1 MKRNSSITFR
11 VSEHE
16 KKRIAAKALTARFTT
31 SDFCRCA
38 ALGKEVVHIEGLN
51 ECNYEL
57 NKIGN
62 NLNQLTVLCH
72 QHRIDNP
79 DLRNMHGQLC
89 AVLESI
95 AEKLYYGEEDDTEDG
110 NYKAD

>member
-16 KKRIAAKALTARFTT
+16 KKRIAAKALTAQFST

-38 ALGKEVVHIEGLN
+38 ALGKEVIYIEGLN

-72 QHRIDNP
+72 QRRIDNP

-95 AEKLYYGEEDDTEDG
+95 AEKLYCGEEDDAEDG
-110 NYKAD
+110 DNQTN

>member
-1 MKRNSSITFR
+1 MKRKSSITFR
-11 VSEHE
+11 VSQHE
-16 KKRIAAKALTARFTT
+16 KERIAAKAKSVRFTT
-31 SDFCRCA
+31 SDFCRHA

-72 QHRIDNP
+72 QRRIDNP
-79 DLRNMHGQLC
+79 DLRSIHGKLC

-95 AEKLYYGEEDDTEDG
+95 TDRLYYGDVEGDENG
-110 NYKAD
+110 NCQTD

>member
-38 ALGKEVVHIEGLN
+38 ALGKEVIYIEGLN

-72 QHRIDNP
+72 QRRIDNP

-95 AEKLYYGEEDDTEDG
+95 VEHLSGGEYDS
-110 NYKAD
+110 NHQAD

>member
-1 MKRNSSITFR
+1 MKRKSSITFR
-11 VSEHE
+11 VSQHE
-16 KKRIAAKALTARFTT
+16 KERITAKAKSVRFTT
-31 SDFCRCA
+31 SNFCRHA

-72 QHRIDNP
+72 QRRIDNP
-79 DLRNMHGQLC
+79 DLRSIQGRLC

-95 AEKLYYGEEDDTEDG
+95 ADRLYYSEEDGVTDG
-110 NYKAD
+110 DS

>member
-1 MKRNSSITFR
+1 MNRNSSITFR

-16 KKRIAAKALTARFTT
+16 KERIAAKALTARFTT

-38 ALGKEVVHIEGLN
+38 ALGKEIVHIEGLN
-51 ECNYEL
+51 QCNYEL

-72 QHRIDNP
+72 QRRIDNP

-95 AEKLYYGEEDDTEDG
+95 VEHLSGGEDDSNHQTD
-110 NYKAD
+110 

>member
-16 KKRIAAKALTARFTT
+16 KKRIAAKALTARCTT

-72 QHRIDNP
+72 QRRVDNP

-95 AEKLYYGEEDDTEDG
+95 AEKLYYGEEAEAEDG
-110 NYKAD
+110 DNQTN

>member
-1 MKRNSSITFR
+1 MKRKSSITFR
-11 VSEHE
+11 VSQHE
-16 KKRIAAKALTARFTT
+16 KERITAKAKSVRFTT
-31 SDFCRCA
+31 SNFCRHA

-62 NLNQLTVLCH
+62 NLNQLTVLWH
-72 QHRIDNP
+72 QGRIGHR
-79 DLRNMHGQLC
+79 DLRSIQGRLC

-95 AEKLYYGEEDDTEDG
+95 ADRLYYSEEDGVTDG
-110 NYKAD
+110 DS

>member
-72 QHRIDNP
+72 QRRIDNP

-89 AVLESI
+89 AVLDSI
-95 AEKLYYGEEDDTEDG
+95 AGHLSGGDDDS
-110 NYKAD
+110 DS

>member
-16 KKRIAAKALTARFTT
+16 KKRIAAKALSTRFTT

-51 ECNYEL
+51 QCNYEL

-72 QHRIDNP
+72 QRRIDNP

-95 AEKLYYGEEDDTEDG
+95 AEKLYYGEEDDAEDG
-110 NYKAD
+110 NHQTN

>member
-16 KKRIAAKALTARFTT
+16 KKRIAAKAQTARFTT

-72 QHRIDNP
+72 QRRIDNP

-89 AVLESI
+89 AVLDSI
-95 AEKLYYGEEDDTEDG
+95 VGYLSGGDDDS
-110 NYKAD
+110 DS

>member
-11 VSEHE
+11 VSERE

-57 NKIGN
+57 HKIGN

-72 QHRIDNP
+72 QRRIDNP

-89 AVLESI
+89 AVLEGI
-95 AEKLYYGEEDDTEDG
+95 AEKLYYVEEDDATDG
-110 NYKAD
+110 DNQAD